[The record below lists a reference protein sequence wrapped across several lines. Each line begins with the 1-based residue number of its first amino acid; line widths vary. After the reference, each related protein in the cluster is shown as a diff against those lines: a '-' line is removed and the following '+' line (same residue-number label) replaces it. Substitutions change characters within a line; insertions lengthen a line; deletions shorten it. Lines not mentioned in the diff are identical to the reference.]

1 MPAVANIPIATNLIG
16 RIIEADAGRLT
27 LVEVLGEGSYGVV
40 FRAVEQ
46 HAVGTSSK
54 LSPSQYAVKVLR
66 RADDYTVE
74 GQCQSREIV
83 THKIA
88 SEHPNVLTLHQVI
101 EDGPLIFLVMD
112 YCPGGDMYTAI
123 VKRHAY
129 CQNDALAKSVFVQLL
144 DAVQA
149 CHEKSIF
156 HRDLKPDN
164 IFVSEDDSKVVLGDF
179 GLATDVDISTSFSCG
194 STHYLSPGMC
204 ILHSNF
210 GHLSDHHC
218 VLQSVSARSKA
229 LCPSLHQRAMSG
241 H

>member
-1 MPAVANIPIATNLIG
+1 MSAVANTPIAADLIG
-16 RIIEADAGRLT
+16 HIIEADAGRLT
-27 LVEVLGEGSYGVV
+27 FVEVLGEGAYGVV

-54 LSPSQYAVKVLR
+54 VSPNQYAVKVLR
-66 RADDYTVE
+66 IADDHTVE

-101 EDGPLIFLVMD
+101 EDDPFIYLVMD

-144 DAVQA
+144 DAVQS

-194 STHYLSPGMC
+194 STYYLSPGMC
-204 ILHSNF
+204 MFHSYYD
-210 GHLSDHHC
+210 HPSDHYF
-218 VLQSVSARSKA
+218 VPQNVSA
-229 LCPSLHQRAMSG
+229 
-241 H
+241 